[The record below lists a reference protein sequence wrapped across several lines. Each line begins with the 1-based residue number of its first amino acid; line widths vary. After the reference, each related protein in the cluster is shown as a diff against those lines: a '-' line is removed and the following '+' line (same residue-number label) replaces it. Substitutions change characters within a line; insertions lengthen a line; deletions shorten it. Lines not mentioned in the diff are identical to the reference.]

1 VARDGLLGESR
12 PSAYLANAAVCNI
25 CITSEL
31 PVRTRTRVHGQKVL
45 NHVLQAEFPALI
57 SGVAA
62 DTHRFTT
69 CNPDTHNESHSD
81 RANLATR
88 SIVKLHKPNTW
99 AIRWGPC

>member
-1 VARDGLLGESR
+1 MKRYRQKLRKLINPGWSAIRKQWLDQVFLELLQHS
-12 PSAYLANAAVCNI
+12 
-25 CITSEL
+25 
-31 PVRTRTRVHGQKVL
+31 PVIRTRTRVHGQKVL
-45 NHVLQAEFPALI
+45 NHVLQAELPPLI

-88 SIVKLHKPNTW
+88 SIVKLH
-99 AIRWGPC
+99 